1 MSLFNEKV
9 KLNKVLWKELI
20 IGAVEGFVWCTILF
34 LIVYG
39 YNEEMI
45 DLLNFLNDNVD
56 KVFSLYFCM
65 LAIFVVI
72 AVLIKL
78 GFFVLRFE
86 APVKAVK
93 RTKHVEAPKA
103 TTVKK
108 APAKKHVAKPAAKVT
123 TAKKTTTKKKTTKK

>member
-9 KLNKVLWKELI
+9 KLNKVLWKELL
-20 IGAVEGFVWCTILF
+20 IGAVEGFIWCTILF

-39 YNEEMI
+39 YNEEII

-78 GFFVLRFE
+78 GFFIIKFD
-86 APVKAVK
+86 APKTVK
-93 RTKHVEAPKA
+93 RTRHVEAPKA
-103 TTVKK
+103 ATTVKK
-108 APAKKHVAKPAAKVT
+108 A
-123 TAKKTTTKKKTTKK
+123 TTKKKTTRATKK

>member
-20 IGAVEGFVWCTILF
+20 IGAFEGFLWCTVLF

-45 DLLNFLNDNVD
+45 DLLQFMSDNVD
-56 KVFSLYFCM
+56 KVWSLYFCM

-72 AVLIKL
+72 ATLMKL
-78 GFFVLRFE
+78 GMFILKFE
-86 APVKAVK
+86 APAK
-93 RTKHVEAPKA
+93 RTRRVEAPKA
-103 TTVKK
+103 TAKK
-108 APAKKHVAKPAAKVT
+108 A
-123 TAKKTTTKKKTTKK
+123 TTKKKATKK

>member
-86 APVKAVK
+86 APAKAAK

-103 TTVKK
+103 TAVKK
-108 APAKKHVAKPAAKVT
+108 APAKKATKKVT
-123 TAKKTTTKKKTTKK
+123 KK

>member
-20 IGAVEGFVWCTILF
+20 VGAFEGFLWCTVLF

-45 DLLNFLNDNVD
+45 DLLQFMSDNVD
-56 KVFSLYFCM
+56 KVWSLYFCM

-72 AVLIKL
+72 ATLMKL
-78 GFFVLRFE
+78 GMFILKFE
-86 APVKAVK
+86 APAKRARHVEAPAK
-93 RTKHVEAPKA
+93 RTRHVEAPKA
-103 TTVKK
+103 T
-108 APAKKHVAKPAAKVT
+108 AR
-123 TAKKTTTKKKTTKK
+123 KTTTKKKVTKK

>member
-20 IGAVEGFVWCTILF
+20 VGAFEGFLWCTVLF

-45 DLLNFLNDNVD
+45 DLLQFMSDNVD
-56 KVFSLYFCM
+56 KVWSLYFCM

-72 AVLIKL
+72 ATLMKL
-78 GFFVLRFE
+78 GMFILKFE
-86 APVKAVK
+86 APAKK
-93 RTKHVEAPKA
+93 PRHVEAPKA
-103 TTVKK
+103 
-108 APAKKHVAKPAAKVT
+108 AAKKV
-123 TAKKTTTKKKTTKK
+123 TAKKATTKKKATKK

>member
-20 IGAVEGFVWCTILF
+20 VGAFEGFLWCTVLF

-45 DLLNFLNDNVD
+45 DLLQFMSDNVD
-56 KVFSLYFCM
+56 KVWSLYFCM

-72 AVLIKL
+72 TTLMKL
-78 GFFVLRFE
+78 GMFILKFE
-86 APVKAVK
+86 APAKK
-93 RTKHVEAPKA
+93 TRHVEAPKA
-103 TTVKK
+103 T
-108 APAKKHVAKPAAKVT
+108 AR
-123 TAKKTTTKKKTTKK
+123 KTTTKKKATKK